1 VLAAPAELADVAVA
15 LVDADVPPADFAPP
29 PW

>member
-15 LVDADVPPADFAPP
+15 LVYVDVPPADFAPP
-29 PW
+29 P